1 VPARGALHAPRALPG
16 EIRRARL
23 DNGLEICVVR
33 NPQAPIVTSAL
44 FYRVGTRDEAPG
56 RGGLAHFLEHLMFK
70 GSERYGPG
78 EIDRLTQALGGS
90 NNAFTSHDLTAYW
103 FSFAADRWTEAL
115 TIEADRMRGLR
126 LDPAEVDSER
136 NVVLEEIAM
145 YRDEPW
151 DALEL
156 EVQAALF
163 PGHPYGRP
171 VLGTPEELGGIDS
184 AVVAGFHARHYR
196 PGNAILVLAGDV
208 GDDAER
214 RVEEAFGDLGGAA
227 PARADVPAR
236 TTLEAPVRIE
246 RRHGEV
252 ARWMMALPA
261 PPPDVAAHA
270 GLRLLATVLTEGR
283 SSRLHRDL
291 VDERELCLTVSASL
305 AETEAASHFAV
316 AAELVP
322 GADVSEVEARI
333 VEQLARLSD
342 EPVAQPELERAKRLF
357 EAEWAYEQ
365 ERIYQQAV
373 VAGTA
378 LALFDLGQP
387 ERQLAAARAAD
398 PADLAQLAAEH
409 LDSARVSVTGVSL
422 PAA

>member
-1 VPARGALHAPRALPG
+1 MPAPGALHAPRALPG

-78 EIDRLTQALGGS
+78 EIDRLTQALGGA

-103 FSFAADRWTEAL
+103 FSFAADRWTQAL

-171 VLGTPEELGGIDS
+171 VLGTPEELRSIDS
-184 AVVAGFHARHYR
+184 AVLAEFHARHYR

-208 GDDAER
+208 EPEAER
-214 RVEEAFGDLGGAA
+214 RVEEAFGALAGVA
-227 PARADVPAR
+227 PARTVPEPGAGPGGA
-236 TTLEAPVRIE
+236 LRIE

-252 ARWMMALPA
+252 ARWLVALPA
-261 PPPDVAAHA
+261 PRPDTAAHA
-270 GLRLLATVLTEGR
+270 GLRLLATALAEGR
-283 SSRLHRDL
+283 SSRLHRSL
-291 VDERELCLTVSASL
+291 IDEEELCLTISASL
-305 AETEAASHFAV
+305 AETEASSHFTI

-322 GADVSEVEARI
+322 GADVGEVEARI
-333 VEQLARLSD
+333 LAELARLRE
-342 EPVAQPELERAKRLF
+342 EPMPEAELERAKRLF
-357 EAEWAYEQ
+357 QAEWAYEI
-365 ERIYQQAV
+365 ERIHEQAV

-378 LALFDLGQP
+378 LTLFDLEQP
-387 ERQLAAARAAD
+387 DRQLAVA
-398 PADLAQLAAEH
+398 LAAEPGELARLAKAH
-409 LDSARVSVTGVSL
+409 LDVAAGSVTGVSL
-422 PAA
+422 PVA